1 MSEEKLHGSDA
12 GKRDADESL
21 TPALMVSRRIVKVRE
36 GAVSEEEDLLIEETP
51 ATLEL
56 NGREFLTFLCTPEHL
71 DELAVGFL
79 YSEGIIKTAGDVTL
93 LRVDPKRL
101 VVSVETRSS
110 SIMGERLYGKRT
122 LTSGC
127 GRGTVFYQA
136 SDALQTRPNTWGGQ
150 VDAGAIFALMRTWQ
164 RKDRKTE
171 LFATTGAAHSAALW
185 QVAPAEPIAGL
196 IIGKRPGQEPPQ
208 PELLVLREDIGRHN
222 AVDKVIG
229 RALLEGW
236 PMADKLL
243 ATTGRVSSEIVV
255 KAAKGGVAFLVSRS
269 APTNL
274 GVDFADKLGI
284 TLIGFVRGRKMN
296 IYTHAGRVR
305 YQEGI

>member
-1 MSEEKLHGSDA
+1 MSEE
-12 GKRDADESL
+12 RL
-21 TPALMVSRRIVKVRE
+21 TPALMVTRRIIKVRE

-51 ATLEL
+51 VTLEL
-56 NGREFLTFLCTPEHL
+56 NGREFLTFLSTPEHL

-79 YSEGIIKTAGDVTL
+79 YSEGIIKTAGDVAS
-93 LRVDPKRL
+93 LRVDPEKL

-110 SIMGERLYGKRT
+110 TAIGEQLYGKRT

-136 SDALQTRPNTWGGQ
+136 SDSLQTRPNTWEGQ
-150 VDAGAIFALMRTWQ
+150 VFAESVFALMRTWQ
-164 RKDRKTE
+164 GKDSKTE

-185 QVAPAEPIAGL
+185 LVAPAEPGAGSVSHALIAGEM
-196 IIGKRPGQEPPQ
+196 PGPR
-208 PELLVLREDIGRHN
+208 LLVLREDIGRHN

-236 PMADKLL
+236 PMEDKLL

-274 GVDFADKLGI
+274 GVEFADKLGI

-296 IYTHAGRVR
+296 IYTHAGRVK
-305 YQEGI
+305 YPEGGSK

>member
-1 MSEEKLHGSDA
+1 MSEEELRGSDA
-12 GKRDADESL
+12 GKRDVDESL
-21 TPALMVSRRIVKVRE
+21 TPALVAGRRIVKVRE

-110 SIMGERLYGKRT
+110 SIIGERLYGKRT

-150 VDAGAIFALMRTWQ
+150 VDAEAIFALMRTWQ
-164 RKDRKTE
+164 GKDRKTE

-185 QVAPAEPIAGL
+185 QVAPAEPIAGKQL
-196 IIGKRPGQEPPQ
+196 GPELPES
-208 PELLVLREDIGRHN
+208 ELLVLREDIGRHN

-229 RALLEGW
+229 RALLDGW
-236 PMADKLL
+236 PMEDKLL

-274 GVDFADKLGI
+274 GVEFADKLGI

-296 IYTHAGRVR
+296 IYTHDGRVR
-305 YQEGI
+305 YREGAG